1 MLLFEVGTRHL
12 LDYLYRQRRDQ
23 AMCGADLSD
32 LEEED
37 YSRKKSNESSPSANG
52 VSREK
57 ASIRPER

>member
-32 LEEED
+32 LEEERE
-37 YSRKKSNESSPSANG
+37 SRKKSTESSPAAKG
-52 VSREK
+52 VPREK
-57 ASIRPER
+57 SRQ

>member
-1 MLLFEVGTRHL
+1 MLLFEGSSRHL

-37 YSRKKSNESSPSANG
+37 YSRKKSNESSHTVKG
-52 VSREK
+52 TSRDKSEHK
-57 ASIRPER
+57 T